1 MKKLLFIISFLIVTF
16 GVKAQI
22 SVKEGS
28 FKEVGQFYTMKEDM
42 TDDNYTAYAVI
53 RIKTENLSA
62 DELPKLDFKGDAR
75 TFLEVEVHGNEVWV
89 YLTYLATYLKIT
101 HPDLSSTEFTIPYDL
116 QPLQGYELVLVN
128 GAIDRNGGGTGVLTV
143 TTNPAGATV
152 LINGVKVSE
161 TTPYT
166 NDVMAAGQ
174 HELVVSKKNYQT
186 VTRQINIVKGKEEK
200 INIDLDL
207 SYGIINIE
215 TYPAGATVYIDGV
228 DKGVTPLI
236 VNDIKVGKHKLKLVK
251 DEYNVIE
258 ETMILEDDE
267 DWVYKMPLIVA
278 KIIKS
283 FTVKKAIFDMIL
295 VKGGPSGD
303 YYIGRT
309 EVTQELWKTVMGDNP
324 SRNGGSRHPVESVTY
339 DDCLKFI
346 KKLNKM
352 TKANFRLPTRAEW
365 EYAAKGGKWSKGY
378 EYSGDNDINKVAW
391 YNGNSGSY
399 LMGRRHT
406 QEQQQDYYN
415 MTRSIHNIAEKHD
428 NELGLF
434 DMSGNVY
441 EMCTDVDA
449 NGFHCAMGGS
459 FSCEA
464 DRCKNTSSVY
474 FKPDTKAKDL
484 GLRLVLDN

>member
-1 MKKLLFIISFLIVTF
+1 MRRLYVLLLILFASLCVR
-16 GVKAQI
+16 AQI

-28 FKEVGQFYTMKEDM
+28 FKQVGQFFTMKEDM
-42 TDDNYTAYAVI
+42 TDDNYTPFAVI
-53 RIKTENLSA
+53 KVKTENMTATQVEQLGFSGNA
-62 DELPKLDFKGDAR
+62 LTYIDAEFHD
-75 TFLEVEVHGNEVWV
+75 TEVWV
-89 YLTYLATYLKIT
+89 YLTYLAPYLKIT

-295 VKGGPSGD
+295 VKGGASGD
-303 YYIGRT
+303 FYIGRC
-309 EVTQELWKTVMGDNP
+309 EVTQALWKAVMGKNP
-324 SRNGGSRHPVESVTY
+324 SRNGDSSRPVESVTY
-339 DDCLKFI
+339 DDCQKFI

-352 TKANFRLPTRAEW
+352 TKAKFRLPTRAEW
-365 EYAAKGGKWSKGY
+365 EYAAKGGKWSKGCQ
-378 EYSGDNDINKVAW
+378 YSGSNDIDQVAW
-391 YNGNSGSY
+391 YTGNSGSY
-399 LMGRRHT
+399 LQGRYS
-406 QEQQQDYYN
+406 QERQQDYFN
-415 MTRSIHNIAEKHD
+415 MTRCTHRVAEKQD
-428 NELGLF
+428 NELGLY

-441 EMCTDVDA
+441 ELCSDVDA
-449 NGFHCAMGGS
+449 KGYRTAMGGS
-459 FSCEA
+459 FTCEA
-464 DRCKNTSSVY
+464 DRCKNTSSVHI
-474 FKPDTKAKDL
+474 KPEIKTKDL
-484 GLRLVLDN
+484 GLRLVIQ